1 MRYAHRGF
9 TLMELMVTAG
19 IVLIVMSLLAYPIFS
34 AYGYIRKAQAR
45 TDAKMAA
52 DAVEQR
58 LKNELT
64 TAPFIFDMPYDGSMI
79 TLVEGTDGNTL
90 DTSGQVKLVR
100 YAQVLD
106 FPWTTGGPPW
116 TLLSPNYTGLNPSY
130 NTFYNPFWYTNGNQ
144 KPWNPY
150 VLARYASPAA
160 IPWNDGSAGDAL
172 HIGINGRYPM
182 ESWTSVAGLPK
193 EILQRQ
199 MRNSMVSVTPV
210 GDKWDVPQFQA
221 TPLRVNTETLSMV
234 TDSQGR
240 KVPTAVLARFPM
252 WGGRNLNLDEVV
264 TSELTKYYAAAD
276 LSNIATDFPLYPVT
290 VNHGV
295 DVNMNPFGYRMRVFS
310 GDGAILAGPN
320 VQNSATPS
328 QFTQLLVQRH
338 YMDWPP
344 IDRPD
349 WNTTIPLWAKADIDR
364 QRLEGK
370 VVFAQPMR
378 ATSLTLTAPDTNN
391 TSTATLPI
399 PTVTA
404 PGVTGWTDS
413 ATYLVDIPRTITMQL
428 NTGSPLT
435 FRRVAT
441 AADLAEGTFYVPYF
455 EKTGWTADNTSRV
468 VKFMSASLASGSWSI
483 VNTQGYLQYTICDL
497 QASDNVVA
505 SYATKGV
512 LDILLTVSRQDN
524 TGGSARQRRQDY
536 TAKFRVTAE
545 NAIIQARS
553 SR

>member
-1 MRYAHRGF
+1 
-9 TLMELMVTAG
+9 
-19 IVLIVMSLLAYPIFS
+19 
-34 AYGYIRKAQAR
+34 
-45 TDAKMAA
+45 
-52 DAVEQR
+52 
-58 LKNELT
+58 LKNELAA
-64 TAPFIFDMPYDGSMI
+64 APFILDMPYDGSMI
-79 TLVEGTDGNTL
+79 TFVEGTDGNTL
-90 DTSGQVKLVR
+90 DTSGKVKLVR
-100 YAQVLD
+100 YIQVLD
-106 FPWTTGGPPW
+106 FPWTADGPPW
-116 TLLSPNYTGLNPSY
+116 SLLSPNYLGTNPSY
-130 NTFYNPFWYTNGNQ
+130 NTYYNPFWYTNGNQ

-150 VLARYASPAA
+150 VLARYQSPVA
-160 IPWNDGSAGDAL
+160 IPWNDGTTGDAMHL
-172 HIGINGRYPM
+172 GIDGSYPM
-182 ESWTSVAGLPK
+182 NTWVTYSSSGALPK

-199 MRNSMVSVTPV
+199 LRNSMVSVTPV

-221 TPLRVNTETLSMV
+221 IPMRVNTETLVMG

-264 TSELTKYYAAAD
+264 TSELTKYYATVN
-276 LSNIATDFPLYPVT
+276 LSNITTDFPLYPVT
-290 VNHGV
+290 VTHGV
-295 DVNMNPFGYRMRVFS
+295 DVNMNPFGYRIRVFS
-310 GDGAILAGPN
+310 SDGAILAGSN
-320 VQNSATPS
+320 IQNSATPS
-328 QFTQLLVQRH
+328 QFTQLLQQRH

-349 WNTTIPLWAKADIDR
+349 WDTANPLWTKADIDR

-378 ATSLTLTAPDTNN
+378 ATALTLTAPDTNDV
-391 TSTATLPI
+391 STATLPI

-428 NTGSPLT
+428 NAGSPIT
-435 FRRVAT
+435 FRRVAAET
-441 AADLAEGTFYVPYF
+441 DLAEGTFYVPYF
-455 EKTGWTADNTSRV
+455 GKTGWLADNTSRV

-483 VNTQGYLQYTICDL
+483 VNTQGYLQYTISDL
-497 QASDNVVA
+497 QTSDNVVA
-505 SYATKGV
+505 SYSTKGV